1 MKQIEECSKQALTD
15 AVLDNYAALH
25 RPISVKENGTKFMEG
40 VHGIILRPHDC
51 YMDLIG
57 PFKEPE
63 DFWKICDERF
73 TKDNFMVVPH
83 LTDINPTE
91 VKCNDKPFVWQG
103 NYEEFKS
110 TWQLD

>member
-1 MKQIEECSKQALTD
+1 MKIETCSKKALTD

-25 RPISVKENGTKFMEG
+25 RPVSVKEKGSKFMQG
-40 VHGIILRPHDC
+40 VHGIILRPHEC

-63 DFWKICDERF
+63 DFWDICNDKF
-73 TKDNFMVVPH
+73 SGDTFMVVPH
-83 LTDINPTE
+83 LSGINPTE
-91 VKCNDKPFVWQG
+91 VTCKDEQFVWQG

-110 TWQLD
+110 TWELD